1 MNIFV
6 SNLSFCTTEANLKDM
21 FSEFGFVTSVKIAVG
36 KEATGQYG
44 FASINM
50 ASDVEAKAAMRGMNN
65 KEIEGRT
72 LSVSGAEVNQL
83 HLNLLPRNNSY
94 FDK

>member
-6 SNLSFCTTEANLKDM
+6 SNLSFYTTEENLKDM

-36 KEATGQYG
+36 KEAIGQHG

-50 ASDVEAKAAMRGMNN
+50 ASDVEAKAALLGMNN

-72 LSVSGAEVNQL
+72 LSVSAAKENRFY
-83 HLNLLPRNNSY
+83 LNLLPRNNV
-94 FDK
+94 FF